1 MLPKVSRVLVFAAP
15 TFHVASRSFH
25 DKICCRKFVET
36 KGGFPRKSEGVSLNL
51 KSSSQIKIV
60 ETLKTT
66 LGRGKKRTK
75 NMSSTFMGA
84 ILCSVIQTCF
94 LLIINKL

>member
-1 MLPKVSRVLVFAAP
+1 MLPKFNAFWCLQRP

-36 KGGFPRKSEGVSLNL
+36 KGGFSRKSEGVSLNL

-66 LGRGKKRTK
+66 SGRRKKRNEEHVK
-75 NMSSTFMGA
+75 YFHGSNFVFCYSNLLSTDY
-84 ILCSVIQTCF
+84 Q
-94 LLIINKL
+94 